1 MFTNQTN
8 VTKNSKPKKLLFGLV
23 VIFILII
30 SVFGYIY
37 FFKNSVSAPSDDK
50 KSVAKDTSSKNIKFI
65 ATGDMIPHD
74 AINKE
79 AKQPDGSYNYTP
91 MFGDMSTL
99 FEKSDLRFCNQAV
112 LGGGTKFGISGY
124 PKFNSPTEFSRDMAK
139 LGCNLINTGSNHTND
154 FDQSVI
160 TSSVEA
166 WQGLPGI
173 YAVAGANTSDTQKQ
187 KVNYF
192 EIKGVKF
199 AFLSYTTYS
208 NEPPI
213 NDYSVTMY
221 SDELAK
227 KQLTEAKSN
236 ADIVIVSMRWG
247 TEYSSDANQSQKQ
260 LALKLANFGADV
272 ILGHGSHTLQ
282 PVEQINLDDG
292 RKAIV
297 WYSLGNFLNA
307 QLDPPSLFNGIAV
320 MNITTD
326 SKQISIQGYL
336 PVYMHYEWT
345 AEQKAKVDLLARH
358 NFRLYTFDEGQSA
371 LDKSQNNTT
380 FEDQLNRIKTTLNQD
395 IEIKILTK
403 DQYLQL

>member
-1 MFTNQTN
+1 MFKNRAN
-8 VTKNSKPKKLLFGLV
+8 VTHKSKLKKLLFGLV
-23 VIFILII
+23 VILILII

-37 FFKNSVSAPSDDK
+37 YFKNSVSAPSDDK
-50 KSVAKDTSSKNIKFI
+50 KSVSKSTYNNNIKFI

-74 AINKE
+74 AINQE

-166 WQGLPGI
+166 WQGLPGV
-173 YAVAGANTSDTQKQ
+173 YAVAGANKSDSQKQ

-320 MNITTD
+320 MNIATD
-326 SKQISIQGYL
+326 SKQISIEGYL

-371 LDKSQNNTT
+371 LGKSQNNTT
-380 FEDQLNRIKTTLNQD
+380 FEEQLNRIKTTLNQET
-395 IEIKILTK
+395 EIKILTK